1 MLSWQKFPVMIS
13 NETLEKEMA
22 TTPVFW
28 PGEFHGLYN
37 PWGHEELVKTDRFSH
52 RTPGLTFLALMLT
65 LVLDVPL
72 IFVSY
77 MPILPAVF
85 YTPPKMLLTKLS
97 AHVTPIPVSSSSF
110 TDLGSSQFSLSGL
123 DTTSHSIFTVCR
135 PMSIF
140 SFHLH

>member
-1 MLSWQKFPVMIS
+1 MIS

-28 PGEFHGLYN
+28 PGEFHGLYI
-37 PWGHEELVKTDRFSH
+37 PWGHEELVKTEQFSP
-52 RTPGLTFLALMLT
+52 RTSGLIFFALILT
-65 LVLDVPL
+65 LVLDVVL

-97 AHVTPIPVSSSSF
+97 AHVAPIPVSSSSF
-110 TDLGSSQFSLSGL
+110 TDLGSSQFSSVVWIPHSTPYLQSVGQCL
-123 DTTSHSIFTVCR
+123 YSHSTYTK
-135 PMSIF
+135 SQG
-140 SFHLH
+140 LWD